1 MSCKKVLNDISNI
14 IRGPLSVLE
23 DWAREPLK
31 KFENDRKQ
39 KNLDRNLGRS
49 TKEKTEVGR
58 IESEIRKAEET
69 HKADLYVRMNT
80 EINRINA
87 ETEEWQKDQ
96 QFERMKKVTE
106 AVAHYQER
114 LNELNLNTIRAIGEM
129 DIELRAKA
137 QNLVLEKTGQYRQIQ
152 DDAIKQAEEEF
163 DRIEKKYGSNERVYN
178 IMISATEGKLAGVIK
193 SCDEFMAQLSTEIAK
208 MNNNINS
215 LTEKGQDFIQ
225 AQLSQF
231 NQIGDSR
238 HALSGQIEDAQIVD
252 SCKPSNLLK

>member
-31 KFENDRKQ
+31 KFENDRGQ
-39 KNLDRNLGRS
+39 KNLDRGLDRS
-49 TKEKTEVGR
+49 IKEKTEVGR

-152 DDAIKQAEEEF
+152 DNAIKQAEEEF

-178 IMISATEGKLAGVIK
+178 IMISATEEKLVGVIK
-193 SCDEFMAQLSTEIAK
+193 SCDVFMAQLSTEIAK

-231 NQIGDSR
+231 NQIGDSN
-238 HALSGQIEDAQIVD
+238 HAFPNQIEDAQIVD